1 MATSKQ
7 IKEFIEKIA
16 PYVVKH
22 AKTYGCKYPSA
33 VIAQACYE
41 SAYGTSSKAKQ
52 HHNYFGLKYRKN
64 RVKCH
69 SGYFKD
75 GSKEEYQK
83 GVFTPIST
91 YWYAFANMDK
101 GVEGY
106 FQFVNIDLYKSIKS
120 ATSPK
125 NYLERLQ
132 KIGYSTYRSYA
143 KDTYSIVQKYKLTKY
158 DNTTTKTTETTT
170 KETNTTTKTTKKVPM
185 IFLDAGHG
193 GKDSGAT
200 YGKRKESDDVLK
212 LVLAIGKKLKAAG
225 YTVKYSRTTDIYET
239 PTKKAEDA
247 NKVGAD
253 YFFSFHRNSFN
264 GKAKGYETLYYS
276 TSAKKDAIRKAVG
289 KKMSDIGFSFR
300 GDKKRT
306 DLTVLR
312 KSKAPALLFEV
323 GFIDSPADNK
333 IFDAKFDNIVS
344 AFVSVIK
351 AQIPIKVGSSTPKPL
366 NEQYEAH
373 MASYSDYI
381 KSHSK
386 YFYRSWDA
394 HEDTFAKA
402 KAKVSAGK
410 KTGLTCVVPVR
421 WGLRAMGIDPS
432 GFQGKDGKFVGFDA
446 DMKAKLTKYTEG
458 KFIGHT
464 VKYCVDNGLL
474 KPGDILCFKDYTHTT
489 VYSGKG
495 YGCYDAGSAAEQRE
509 YKTGILLDYSVVC
522 AKKLIGEV
530 LRWK

>member
-22 AKTYGCKYPSA
+22 AKTYGCKFPSA

-120 ATSPK
+120 ATSSK
-125 NYLERLQ
+125 DYLERLQ

-143 KDTYSIVQKYKLTKY
+143 KDTYSIVQKYSLTKY
-158 DNTTTKTTETTT
+158 DKADAKTTP
-170 KETNTTTKTTKKVPM
+170 KEESKAPQPVSKNTPV

-200 YGKRKESDDVLK
+200 LGKRKESDDVLK
-212 LVLAIGKKLKAAG
+212 LVLAIGKKLKSAG

-247 NKVGAD
+247 NNAKAD
-253 YFFSFHRNSFN
+253 YFFSFHRNCFN

-276 TSAKKDAIRKAVG
+276 TSSKKDAIRKAVA
-289 KKMSDIGFSFR
+289 KKMSDIGFTFR

-306 DLTVLR
+306 DLTVL
-312 KSKAPALLFEV
+312 KKTKAPALLFEV
-323 GFIDSPADNK
+323 GFIDSTADNK
-333 IFDAKFDNIVS
+333 IFDSKFDSIVS
-344 AFVSVIK
+344 AFVSVFK
-351 AQIPIKVGSSTPKPL
+351 AQIPLGTVKATKTKAEKYVDHLETY
-366 NEQYEAH
+366 NA
-373 MASYSDYI
+373 YI
-381 KSHSK
+381 KAHGK
-386 YFYRSWDA
+386 YFFRSWDDS
-394 HEDTFAKA
+394 ESTFAKA
-402 KAKVSAGK
+402 KAKVEAGK

-421 WGLRAMGIDPS
+421 WGLKEMGIDPT
-432 GFQGKDGKFVGFDA
+432 GFYGKSGKFVGYDA
-446 DMKAKLTKYTEG
+446 DMKANLTKYTEG

-464 VKYCVDNGLL
+464 VKYCVDNKLL
-474 KPGDILCFKDYTHTT
+474 KKGDIICFRDMTHTF
-489 VYSGKG
+489 VYSGTG
-495 YGCYDAGSAAEQRE
+495 YGCYDAGEAAERAG
-509 YKTGILLDYSVVC
+509 YSKGIILNYSSVN
-522 AKKLIGEV
+522 AKKLISGV

>member
-1 MATSKQ
+1 MATAKQ

-22 AKTYGCKYPSA
+22 AKAYGCKYPSA

-91 YWYAFANMDK
+91 YWYAFVNMDK

-125 NYLERLQ
+125 DYLERLQ

-158 DNTTTKTTETTT
+158 DKTTTETTT
-170 KETNTTTKTTKKVPM
+170 KETNTTTKTTSKVPV

-247 NKVGAD
+247 NNAKAD
-253 YFFSFHRNSFN
+253 YFFSFHRNCFN

-276 TSAKKDAIRKAVG
+276 SSAKKDAIRKAVA

-306 DLTVLR
+306 DLTVLK

-323 GFIDSPADNK
+323 GFIDSSADNK
-333 IFDAKFDNIVS
+333 IFDSKFDSIVS
-344 AFVSVIK
+344 AFVSVFK
-351 AQIPIKVGSSTPKPL
+351 AQIPIGTVKAATKTKAEKYVDYLETYNS
-366 NEQYEAH
+366 
-373 MASYSDYI
+373 YI
-381 KSHSK
+381 KAHGK
-386 YFYRSWDA
+386 YFYRSWNDS
-394 HEDTFAKA
+394 EPTFAKA
-402 KAKVSAGK
+402 KAKVEAGK
-410 KTGLTCVVPVR
+410 KTGLTCVVPIR
-421 WGLRAMGIDPS
+421 WGLKEMGIDPA
-432 GFQGKDGKFVGFDA
+432 GFQGNNGRFTGFDD
-446 DMKAKLTKYTEG
+446 DMKANLTKYTEG

-522 AKKLIGEV
+522 AKKLISEV

>member
-1 MATSKQ
+1 MATTKQ
-7 IKEFIEKIA
+7 INEFIEKIA

-22 AKTYGCKYPSA
+22 AKTYGCTYPSA

-106 FQFVNIDLYKSIKS
+106 FQFINIDLYKTVKS

-125 NYLERLQ
+125 DYLERLQ
-132 KIGYSTYRSYA
+132 KVGYSTYRSYA
-143 KDTYSIVQKYKLTKY
+143 KDTFSIVQKYGLTKY
-158 DNTTTKTTETTT
+158 DNIKGNVATNVKTEAKTTDSH
-170 KETNTTTKTTKKVPM
+170 V

-200 YGKRKESDDVLK
+200 LGKRRESDDVLK
-212 LVLAIGKKLKAAG
+212 LVLAIGKKLKSAG

-247 NKVGAD
+247 NNAKAD
-253 YFFSFHRNSFN
+253 YFFSFHRNCFN

-306 DLTVLR
+306 DLTVL
-312 KSKAPALLFEV
+312 KKTKAPALLFEV

-333 IFDAKFDNIVS
+333 IFDSKFDAIVS

-351 AQIPIKVGSSTPKPL
+351 AEIPIKATNSTPKAL
-366 NEQYEAH
+366 NEEFEAH
-373 MASYSDYI
+373 MASYNAYI
-381 KSHSK
+381 KSHGKS
-386 YFYRSWDA
+386 FVNSWDKS
-394 HEDTFAKA
+394 EPTFAKA
-402 KAKVSAGK
+402 KAKVEAGK
-410 KTGLTCVVPVR
+410 KTGLTCVVPIR
-421 WGLRAMGIDPS
+421 WALKSMGIDPS
-432 GFQGKDGKFVGFDA
+432 GFYGKNGHFVGYDA

-464 VKYCVDNGLL
+464 IKYCVDNKLL
-474 KPGDILCFKDYTHTT
+474 KKGDIICFRDMTHTF

-495 YGCYDAGSAAEQRE
+495 YGCYDAGSAADKRGYEN
-509 YKTGILLDYSVVC
+509 GVLLDYSKVN
-522 AKKLIGEV
+522 AKKLISGV

>member
-1 MATSKQ
+1 MATTKQ

-41 SAYGTSSKAKQ
+41 SAYGTSSKAKL

-75 GSKEEYQK
+75 GSKEEYSK

-106 FQFVNIDLYKSIKS
+106 FQFVSIDLYKSIKS

-125 NYLERLQ
+125 DYLERLQ

-143 KDTYSIVQKYKLTKY
+143 KDTYSIVQKYGLAKY
-158 DNTTTKTTETTT
+158 DNVKTNVKTNVETKAETKAET
-170 KETNTTTKTTKKVPM
+170 KV

-200 YGKRKESDDVLK
+200 YKGRKESDDVLK
-212 LVLAIGKKLKAAG
+212 LVLAIGKKLKSAG
-225 YTVKYSRTTDIYET
+225 YTVKYSRVTDIYET
-239 PTKKAEDA
+239 PTKKAEDGNNA
-247 NKVGAD
+247 KAD
-253 YFFSFHRNSFN
+253 YFFSFHRNCYN
-264 GKAKGYETLYYS
+264 GKARGYETLYYS
-276 TSAKKDAIRKAVG
+276 TSTKKDAIRKAVA
-289 KKMSDIGFSFR
+289 KKMSAIGFTFR

-306 DLTVLR
+306 DLTVLK

-323 GFIDSPADNK
+323 GFIDNPADNK
-333 IFDAKFDNIVS
+333 IFDSKFDSIVS

-351 AQIPIKVGSSTPKPL
+351 AEIPIKATNSTPKPL
-366 NEQYEAH
+366 NEEYEAL
-373 MASYSDYI
+373 MASYSAYI
-381 KSHSK
+381 KSHAK
-386 YFYRSWDA
+386 YFHRSW
-394 HEDTFAKA
+394 EDSEPTFAKA
-402 KAKVSAGK
+402 KAKVEAGK
-410 KTGLTCVVPVR
+410 KTGLTCVVPIR
-421 WGLRAMGIDPS
+421 WGLKSMGIDPT
-432 GFQGKDGKFVGFDA
+432 GFQSKIGHFVGFDE
-446 DMKAKLTKYTEG
+446 DMKAKLTKHAKG

-464 VKYCVDNGLL
+464 LKYCVDNGLL
-474 KPGDILCFKDYTHTT
+474 KKGDIITYQDTTHICA
-489 VYSGKG
+489 YSGNG
-495 YGCYDAGSAAEQRE
+495 YMVYDGGSAAEKQG
-509 YKTGILLDYSVVC
+509 YKNGILLDDSKVNP
-522 AKKLIGEV
+522 KKLISGI

>member
-1 MATSKQ
+1 MASAEQ
-7 IKEFIEKIA
+7 IKSFISKIA

-22 AKTYGCKYPSA
+22 AKKYGCKYPSA

-41 SAYGTSSKAKQ
+41 SAYGTSGKAKN

-91 YWYAFANMDK
+91 YWYAFENMDK

-120 ATSPK
+120 ATSSK
-125 NYLERLQ
+125 DYLQRLQ

-143 KDTYSIVQKYKLTKY
+143 KDTYSIVQKYGLTKY
-158 DNTTTKTTETTT
+158 DKAET
-170 KETNTTTKTTKKVPM
+170 KEETKEETKDAPV

-200 YGKRKESDDVLK
+200 YRGRKESDDVLK
-212 LVLAIGKKLKAAG
+212 LVKAIGKKLKSAG
-225 YTVKYSRTTDIYET
+225 YTVKYARTTDIYES

-253 YFFSFHRNSFN
+253 YFFSFHRNCYN

-276 TSAKKDAIRKAVG
+276 SSTKKDAIRKAVG

-306 DLTVLR
+306 DLTVLK

-323 GFIDSPADNK
+323 GFIDNPADNK

-351 AQIPIKVGSSTPKPL
+351 AQIPIEARKATPKPL

-381 KSHSK
+381 KRHSK

-394 HEDTFAKA
+394 HEDAFAKA
-402 KAKVSAGK
+402 KAKVEAGK

-421 WGLRAMGIDPS
+421 WGLKDMGIDPT
-432 GFQGKDGKFVGFDA
+432 GFCVQNGRFVGYDA
-446 DMKAKLTKYTEG
+446 DMKARLTKYTEG

-464 VKYCVDNGLL
+464 LKYCVDNKLL
-474 KPGDILCFKDYTHTT
+474 KKGDIIAYRDTTH
-489 VYSGKG
+489 VFAYSGTG
-495 YGCYDAGSAAEQRE
+495 YMVFDGGSAAEKQG
-509 YKTGILLDYSVVC
+509 YKNGILLDDSKINP
-522 AKKLIGEV
+522 KKLVSGI